1 MAKELQPIARS
12 LTTPQQTVSAGNAF
26 ESMGQAAGQ
35 LSTLVSSKLTAV
47 AVEQAAQQG
56 ALDAT
61 KGELPEHLALPFTAA
76 TKAYNDAGARVEADR
91 MVTSAHAQASEAL
104 VNATNPATFNRNTP
118 AQFQATME
126 GIVQGTL
133 ENARPETRAQVSQ
146 SMLSLSKQASLKML
160 EHSIDFDNKKTLA
173 DFKAD
178 TSNIETQLKNA
189 YVVGDAGQIKALTAR
204 YEDTIAN
211 YSELNAQI
219 KAGTP
224 VLKQQFQQQQEVNKQ
239 LGGYAQALTE
249 GNGSQFLADYM
260 QNKQGLPFDTWQQA
274 GKELLQVNALDKKL
288 TQDIHAEANGMVE
301 QGIENE
307 TIRTR
312 DEINDTENLTPLQ
325 RINNITRLEKKQRE
339 DAKKQSSIFQAQSF
353 IQNGRSAFVPDST
366 KKEMFF
372 SSVNALEQAKGA
384 PASLADM
391 SQSILGKNAYPSS
404 GLPGTSMGTNVPAF
418 DNAMSQNLTSGDPA
432 LMAEAS
438 MIYNNM
444 VSVEQQPNTINLSGK
459 PLAVAVKTS
468 ELIQSRMDSL
478 LAADLTKRI
487 VLDTDQPEVQQRIER
502 FNTIARTDKFTGKS
516 KLDGKFKDA
525 FGSKPSGFQTD
536 AAFKVFKDTYMANY
550 INSDSEEAAF
560 EATKYEMKNWGTSK
574 FFTKGQVAQ
583 PVPEKEVPIA
593 SIGNAFSNQLKTRLQ
608 GIINNNPSIEWANPK
623 AQTIDPSTLTDES
636 KSFGRVGGSEDLPE
650 IKINGH
656 VSKVALEPGSD
667 SRFGDRV
674 TYNYVYH
681 DKFGNKQVL
690 PDATQ
695 GPQGVAKFS
704 PISLGKWAPSV
715 LEQKN
720 QDRFETIA
728 KNIQRAE
735 IAGLVGEAEK
745 AAIGVSLP
753 GKDVIAD
760 FITFM
765 TQAKP
770 DVEAFKDKLKEVR
783 GGKKQESTPLSAD
796 NIGIALPQEGGK

>member
-1 MAKELQPIARS
+1 MAKELQPIGR
-12 LTTPQQTVSAGNAF
+12 LVGTPAQNVSAGNAF
-26 ESMGQAAGQ
+26 ETLGQAAGQ
-35 LSTLVSSKLTAV
+35 LGTLVSSKLTAV
-47 AVEQAAQQG
+47 AVEQAAQKG

-61 KGELPEHLALPFTAA
+61 EGKVPEHLALPFTAA
-76 TKAYNDAGARVEADR
+76 TKAYNDAASKIEADR
-91 MVTSAHAQASEAL
+91 MITSAHAQVSEAL
-104 VNATNPATFNRNTP
+104 VNATNPATFNRETP
-118 AQFQATME
+118 AQFHATLE
-126 GIVQGTL
+126 GILQGTL
-133 ENARPETRAQVSQ
+133 ENTRPENRAAVSG
-146 SMLSLSKQASLKML
+146 SLLNLSSQASLKML
-160 EHSIDFDNKKTLA
+160 EHSVDYDNKQTLA
-173 DFKAD
+173 NFKAD
-178 TSNIETQLKNA
+178 TSLIEAQLKNA
-189 YVVGDAGQIKALTAR
+189 YVVGDAQQIKALTER
-204 YEDTIAN
+204 YQDTVAN
-211 YSELNAQI
+211 YSELNQQI
-219 KAGTP
+219 KTGAP
-224 VLKQQFQQQQEVNKQ
+224 LLKQQFQQQQEINKQ

-249 GNGSQFLADYM
+249 GKGSQFLADYM
-260 QNKQGLPFDTWQQA
+260 QNKEGLPFDTWQQA

-288 TQDIHAEANGMVE
+288 TQDIHAEANAQVE
-301 QGIENE
+301 QGIKNGSIN
-307 TIRTR
+307 TV

-325 RINNITRLEKKQRE
+325 KINNRTLLETKQKE
-339 DAKKQSSIFQAQSF
+339 EAKKQASIFQAQSF
-353 IQNGRSAFVPDST
+353 IQSGRSAFVPDNT

-372 SSVNALEQAKGA
+372 NSIDALEQAKGS

-418 DNAMSQNLTSGDPA
+418 DNALAQNLTSGDPA

-444 VSVEQQPNTINLSGK
+444 VNVEQQPNTVSLSGK

-468 ELIQSRMDSL
+468 ELIQSRMDPMQAAE
-478 LAADLTKRI
+478 LANRI
-487 VLDTDQPEVQQRIER
+487 VLQADQPEVQQRIER
-502 FNTIARTDKFTGKS
+502 FNNLARTDKFTGKS
-516 KLDGKFKDA
+516 KLNGKFKEV
-525 FGSKPSGFQTD
+525 FGTKPSGFLDD

-550 INSDSEEAAF
+550 INSDSEEAAL
-560 EATKYEMKNWGTSK
+560 EATKYQMKNWGTSRY
-574 FFTKGQVAQ
+574 FTKGQVAQ

-593 SIGNAFSNQLKTRLQ
+593 SIGNAFSNQLKVRLQ
-608 GIINNNPSIEWANPK
+608 GIINNNPEIEWANPGEQ
-623 AQTIDPSTLTDES
+623 AIDPSKLDDEA
-636 KSFGRVGGSEDLPE
+636 KTFGKVGGNATMPE

-704 PISLGKWAPSV
+704 PIGLDKWAPSV
-715 LEQKN
+715 LEQQN
-720 QDRFETIA
+720 QDRMEKIA
-728 KNIQRAE
+728 KNIQRTE

-745 AAIGVSLP
+745 AAIGISLP

-770 DVEAFKDKLKEVR
+770 DVEAFKEKLKEVR
-783 GGKKQESTPLSAD
+783 GKQQESTPLSAD
-796 NIGIALPQEGGK
+796 NIGIALPKEGGK